1 MHDLQ
6 ERLRDAIAA
15 SVDGAEPSFDLMT
28 AVRRRH
34 RQRLRRL
41 AAAGAAAV
49 MVVTATTALLA
60 ARQAHGRVEGLLG
73 PATSHPP
80 PVDRRVH
87 HDPAYIGL
95 RRAVPE
101 QLPPAP
107 VGPLERDLE
116 HVLSS
121 SLVPAG
127 QHQSQPEQLR

>member
-1 MHDLQ
+1 MNDLQ

-60 ARQAHGRVEGLLG
+60 ARHAQPGHQVPGT
-73 PATSHPP
+73 ATTKPGTP
-80 PVDRRVH
+80 D
-87 HDPAYIGL
+87 L
-95 RRAVPE
+95 
-101 QLPPAP
+101 PAP
-107 VGPLERDLE
+107 IFPGGGRLLVANAG
-116 HVLSS
+116 VLKW
-121 SLVPAG
+121 LYPDG
-127 QHQSQPEQLR
+127 RTIRIP